1 MFKYWGNCV
10 VHFLF
15 ILFFYV
21 TLTVCGQLGKWKAGV
36 CPKRRKEKPRVG
48 SLAWGRWA
56 SSGMTLNFMLV
67 SLLIFYLITFTILWL
82 YMCTTVTI
90 QMKMLLPL
98 NTDAIHWT
106 PAVFCLFVVCT
117 TLLKLIFN
125 YNFFFSFFQELTCG
139 DQVCKQIYKRTMWL
153 NSQNEVHCVFIVSL
167 TDIITQQKLYLFL
180 FIF

>member
-10 VHFLF
+10 VHFF
-15 ILFFYV
+15 IYFIFLCYSNSLWSTGKMKSWCV
-21 TLTVCGQLGKWKAGV
+21 SKKEKRETEGGLTGLREMSFIWYDSELYAGV
-36 CPKRRKEKPRVG
+36 PVNI
-48 SLAWGRWA
+48 L
-56 SSGMTLNFMLV
+56 
-67 SLLIFYLITFTILWL
+67 TFTILWL

-106 PAVFCLFVVCT
+106 PAVFCLFVVWI

-125 YNFFFSFFQELTCG
+125 YNFFFFSFFQELTCG

-167 TDIITQQKLYLFL
+167 TDIITQQKLYLLL